1 MDTNSRKV
9 FLQACTPITVFVMN
23 PPNEHTSEG
32 RRDDRGSRTMVHA
45 ESTLSSAEMLKFFT
59 GELPFSII

>member
-1 MDTNSRKV
+1 MDTNSRKI
-9 FLQACTPITVFVMN
+9 FLQACTPITVFVMT

-32 RRDDRGSRTMVHA
+32 RRDDRGSRTMRNRPYP
-45 ESTLSSAEMLKFFT
+45 ESSAEMLKFFT